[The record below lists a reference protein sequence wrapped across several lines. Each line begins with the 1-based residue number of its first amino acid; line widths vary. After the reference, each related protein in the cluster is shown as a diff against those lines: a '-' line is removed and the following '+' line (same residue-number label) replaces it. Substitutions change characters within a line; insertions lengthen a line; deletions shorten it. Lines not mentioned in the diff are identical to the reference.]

1 MSLALS
7 GKRIFI
13 VEDNTLN
20 RVVYQITLGVQ
31 GAYLD
36 FDRWGKEAVD
46 RLKRSRNWDLI
57 ILDLMLYRGISGF
70 DIFQEIRSLPEYDQV
85 PIIAISASE
94 PSVARPRAREL
105 GFSGFISKPV
115 DEATFADQIGRVIAG
130 EQIWHD
136 GTSLMPSSF

>member
-1 MSLALS
+1 MSLK
-7 GKRIFI
+7 GKRILI

-36 FDRWGKEAVD
+36 FDRWGREAVD

-57 ILDLMLYRGISGF
+57 ILDLMLHGGISGF
-70 DIFQEIRSLPEYDQV
+70 DIFQAIRTMPEYDHL
-85 PIIAISASE
+85 PIIAVSASE
-94 PSVARPRAREL
+94 PAIAMPKAREL

-115 DEATFADQIGRVIAG
+115 DEAYFSDQIARVIAG

-136 GTSLMPSSF
+136 GSLAPR